1 MVPDDLLIPMI
12 LLATVATIIASQATI
27 TGAYSLSRQAI
38 QLGLLPRLTVKH
50 TSEEHAGQ
58 IYMPQVNWIM
68 LGGVLILVLAFRS
81 SENLAS
87 AYGISVTG
95 TMIVT
100 ALMAS
105 YMMVLRWQWSPV
117 AVAMIMVPLLTIDI
131 VFLGANLIKL
141 FEGGWVTVLVGT
153 LMFTIMLVWWYG
165 TQTLLAKTTKSE
177 LILEDVTTQIERA
190 KAVVVKGTAVY
201 LTAHPQ
207 HVPTALLHT
216 LKHFKAIH
224 EQIIVLTVLTSEWPH
239 LYLDESVSIERVSPQ
254 FVRVRVVIGFM
265 QQPNIIEVLQHCR
278 TKGLDIDLATTS
290 FFLARR
296 SLKRN
301 EPSALPRPVTAL
313 YIALA
318 ENAADATDYFRI
330 PKDRVVEIGTQVGL

>member
-1 MVPDDLLIPMI
+1 V
-12 LLATVATIIASQATI
+12 Q
-27 TGAYSLSRQAI
+27 
-38 QLGLLPRLTVKH
+38 H

-68 LGGVLILVLAFRS
+68 LAGVLVLVVMFRS

-117 AVAMIMVPLLTIDI
+117 AVALLMIPLLLIDL
-131 VFLGANLIKL
+131 VFLGANLLKVL
-141 FEGGWVTVLVGT
+141 DGGWVTLLVGAC
-153 LMFTIMLVWWYG
+153 MFTVMFVWWRG
-165 TQTLLAKTTKSE
+165 TQVLLARTTRNE
-177 LILEDVTTQIERA
+177 LLLEDVATQIERS
-190 KAVVVKGTAVY
+190 KAVTVKGTAVY

-239 LYLDESVSIERVSPQ
+239 LSPEESVSIERVSPQ
-254 FVRVRVVIGFM
+254 FVRVRVVVGFM
-265 QQPNIIEVLQHCR
+265 QQPNIAEVLQHCR
-278 TKGLDIDLATTS
+278 LQGLPVDLASTS
-290 FFLARR
+290 FFLSRR